1 MNDLNNSK
9 FPYKLALSLIPI
21 VLVVVF
27 SLQNSRN
34 TLVKIFFIETEA
46 PLIILFLVC
55 FAIGLLIGLIAFLGT
70 YRTIKKQNKII
81 EELYQKINNLE
92 NKQY

>member
-1 MNDLNNSK
+1 MNNSTSSK

-55 FAIGLLIGLIAFLGT
+55 FSIGLLIGLVVFFGT
-70 YRTIKKQNKII
+70 YRTIKKQNKTI
-81 EELYQKINNLE
+81 EELNQKIQNLE
-92 NKQY
+92 NKQF